1 MLNMTNIFVNEQ
13 NASNSYVN
21 SIFDRVQKVYKV
33 DDCDI
38 TISNSKANV
47 NDGISKLVSNI
58 GNEGVLQ
65 VIKNFR
71 SSIRCN
77 IPVMTFEEYLKEIK
91 DCVQESND
99 GSISIGNLTRVIIPI
114 NDYTV
119 VANVIIVGKDDCNGA
134 ILINELFE
142 NDKYVKTVE
151 YKVDELLKSL
161 EKLSEPTNIIDKHK
175 IYMNSTKVK

>member
-1 MLNMTNIFVNEQ
+1 MLKTTSIFVNEK
-13 NASNSYVN
+13 NASSSYVN

-38 TISNSKANV
+38 TISNSKANA
-47 NDGISKLVSNI
+47 NDGLYKLIGNV

-65 VIKNFR
+65 LIKNFR

-91 DCVQESND
+91 DCVQDSVD
-99 GSISIGNLTRVIIPI
+99 GSINLGNLTRVLVPI

-119 VANVIIVGKDDCNGA
+119 VANVLIVGKDNSKGA

-151 YKVDELLKSL
+151 YKVEDLLKSL
-161 EKLSEPTNIIDKHK
+161 EMLSQPTNIIDKHK
-175 IYMNSTKVK
+175 MYMKSNASK